1 MQIFTWTNLIAN
13 KQKQFS
19 GEKKKQTTHDY
30 DGDYLTYSLCVRAR
44 ACVFEI

>member
-1 MQIFTWTNLIAN
+1 MNKFNSKQTKTIFWR
-13 KQKQFS
+13 
-19 GEKKKQTTHDY
+19 EKKTQTTHDY